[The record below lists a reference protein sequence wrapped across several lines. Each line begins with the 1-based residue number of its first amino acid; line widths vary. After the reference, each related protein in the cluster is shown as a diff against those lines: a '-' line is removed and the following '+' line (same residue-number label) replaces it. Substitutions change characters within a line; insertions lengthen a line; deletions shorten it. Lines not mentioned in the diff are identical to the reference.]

1 MLRVDRGICPLFM
14 SRVHRGVRPLPLITM
29 TITFP
34 LLLLLLTPTLATAG
48 QIQLVEAVKR
58 SDGAAVRTL
67 LEGQVDV
74 NAPEGD
80 GATALHWAVYRD
92 DAETVDLLIGAGAN
106 VDAATDL
113 GITPLALAAANGNA
127 DVAGTLLAAGAD
139 PDASSEAGV
148 TPLMQAARR
157 GSIDTVRALLE
168 FSANVNANE
177 RARGQTA
184 LMWAV
189 SQQHAEVVEVLLRY
203 GADVHASTSTRARI
217 VMLDRGTREFVQTSE
232 AIGDPLEVGGSRPL
246 LFAVRVGDPDS
257 ARLLLEAGADA
268 NSASADGHS
277 ALVVAAFGG
286 HEPVVRL
293 LLEAGADPNAAG
305 GGFTSLH
312 AAALSGNLQAVN
324 ALLAHGADPNLPMT
338 KGSPVRRHGDL
349 DWALSSKMA
358 GGTPLFVA
366 ANYLEVE
373 IMRALTAGGADPTTA
388 ILDGTTPM
396 MVVAGIRVERQVR
409 PVDVFKAPEAD
420 GGWLEFPRS
429 ENRVVE
435 AVRLLLE
442 AGADL
447 NDANQAGDTALHGAA
462 ASASTSV
469 IQLLADRGADL
480 NAENEDGRTPL
491 SLTSGGGRGR
501 GRGGPSPE
509 MQKARDLLQKLGANH

>member
-1 MLRVDRGICPLFM
+1 MMSRVDRGVCPLFPQQ
-14 SRVHRGVRPLPLITM
+14 SARVLSSL
-29 TITFP
+29 F
-34 LLLLLLTPTLATAG
+34 LLLLLLLAPNLPAAG

-58 SDGAAVRTL
+58 SDRPAVRTL
-67 LEGQVDV
+67 LEQQVDV

-92 DAETVDLLIGAGAN
+92 DADTVGMLIDSGAN
-106 VDAATDL
+106 VNAATDL

-127 DVAGTLLAAGAD
+127 DVAGTLLEAGAD
-139 PDASSEAGV
+139 PDAASEAGV
-148 TPLMQAARR
+148 TPLMQAARTGR
-157 GSIDTVRALLE
+157 IETVRALLE
-168 FSANVNANE
+168 FGADVNANE
-177 RARGQTA
+177 RTRGQTA

-189 SQQHAEVVEVLLRY
+189 SQQHADVVEVLLRY
-203 GADVHASTSTRARI
+203 GADVHARTSTRNRI
-217 VMLDRGTREFVQTSE
+217 VMLDRGTREGVQTSK
-232 AIGDPLEVGGSRPL
+232 AIGDPLDVGGSRAL
-246 LFAVRVGDPDS
+246 LFAARVGDPDS
-257 ARLLLEAGADA
+257 ARLLLAAGADV

-286 HEPVVRL
+286 HERVVRL

-312 AAALSGNLQAVN
+312 AAALSGNLQVVN
-324 ALLAHGADPNLPMT
+324 TLLDHGADPNLPMT

-373 IMRALTAGGADPTTA
+373 IMRALTAGGADPAAA

-396 MVVAGIRVERQVR
+396 MVTAGIRVERQVR

-420 GGWLEFPRS
+420 GGYLPFPRP

-435 AVRLLLE
+435 AVTLLLE

-462 ASASTSV
+462 TSGFSDL

-480 NAENEDGRTPL
+480 NVENQAGRTPL
-491 SLTSGGGRGR
+491 SMTRGGGR

-509 MQKARDLLQKLGANH
+509 MQEAAELLRKLGANN

>member
-1 MLRVDRGICPLFM
+1 MTSRVDTGVCPL
-14 SRVHRGVRPLPLITM
+14 SREQSVKRLFSP
-29 TITFP
+29 F
-34 LLLLLLTPTLATAG
+34 LLLLLLAPNLAAAG
-48 QIQLVEAVKR
+48 QTQLVEAVKR
-58 SDGAAVRTL
+58 SDRSAVRIL
-67 LEGQVDV
+67 LERQADV
-74 NAPEGD
+74 NATEGD

-92 DAETVDLLIGAGAN
+92 DAETVGLLIDSGAN
-106 VDAATDL
+106 VNAATDL

-127 DVAGTLLAAGAD
+127 AVAGTLLQAGAD

-148 TPLMQAARR
+148 TPLMQAART
-157 GSIDTVRALLE
+157 GSIDTVSALLE
-168 FSANVNANE
+168 FSADVNAHE
-177 RARGQTA
+177 SARGQTA

-203 GADVHASTSTRARI
+203 GADVHASTSTRGLI
-217 VMLDRGTREFVQTSE
+217 VMLDRGTRDFVQTSE
-232 AIGDPLEVGGSRPL
+232 AIGDPLEVGGSKPL
-246 LFAVRVGDPDS
+246 LFAARVGDTDS
-257 ARLLLEAGADA
+257 ARLLLGAGAEV

-286 HEPVVRL
+286 HERVVSL
-293 LLEAGADPNAAG
+293 LLEADADPNAAG

-373 IMRALTAGGADPTTA
+373 IMRALIAGGADPATA

-396 MVVAGIRVERQVR
+396 MVTAGIRVERQVR

-420 GGWLEFPRS
+420 GGYLEFPRS
-429 ENRVVE
+429 ENRVAE
-435 AVRLLLE
+435 AVELLLD
-442 AGADL
+442 AGADVK
-447 NDANQAGDTALHGAA
+447 DVNQAGDTALHGAA
-462 ASASTSV
+462 AGGFTSV
-469 IQLLADRGADL
+469 IQLLAERGADL
-480 NAENEDGRTPL
+480 NAENKDGRTPL
-491 SLTSGGGRGR
+491 SLTTRGGRSR

-509 MQKARDLLQKLGANH
+509 MQKAGDLLRKLGANN